1 MPHEHET
8 LAPTDPTPPGGEAAP
23 SPAPVVPGQAAAP
36 AQGAPAP
43 YDRRSTPPVREVRKL
58 VQKKRDAWWT
68 VLLVDPL
75 ATPLVRLTARYTR
88 ITPNQITWAALILG
102 LGSAALFALGDWQWI
117 VLGAVVYHFSFVLD
131 CMDGKVARLTGRGSV
146 FGAWLD
152 YIFDR
157 IRVAAC
163 AVALMWGQ
171 YHRSDNTLYIWLAV
185 LVVFCDA
192 LRYINA
198 LETFKTRL
206 TMRRQIKARMR
217 AARKAQNSEQVA
229 FMEDLLRANPE
240 ADIEQDLNRAAGTNA
255 PVDPDE
261 DGSAEPAGATA
272 AARSRHAY
280 AAGERREATTAGG
293 AAVDLPGSE
302 DLDEQDPTVKDPS
315 GADLP
320 GVSELSDED
329 TPPVKKKQVIDL
341 QQEFRRKFPLYL
353 RFRSALLRHRIRPHL
368 VSGIEFQMG
377 VFIVGPL
384 FNVVLGATLVSAV
397 LMLVFELAIVYKLLL
412 STRDFGRTLESI
424 PLPPPALAEEQL
436 ARVADAT
443 GAAYPG
449 QQAQEGQTIAFGTQV
464 PAQRG
469 EREAPRSPDSPS

>member
-8 LAPTDPTPPGGEAAP
+8 LAPAQSTSPEGQAEPAPT
-23 SPAPVVPGQAAAP
+23 PVVPGQPAAP
-36 AQGAPAP
+36 AQGRPAP
-43 YDRRSTPPVREVRKL
+43 YDRRSTPPLREVRKL

-88 ITPNQITWAALILG
+88 ISPNQITWAALILG

-117 VLGAVVYHFSFVLD
+117 VLGAVVYHLSFVLD

-171 YHRSDNTLYIWLAV
+171 YHRTDNTFYIWLAV

-240 ADIEQDLNRAAGTNA
+240 ADIEQDLNRAAGTTA
-255 PVDPDE
+255 PADPDE
-261 DGSAEPAGATA
+261 DGTDEPTGAPAAASSPYTYAAEERRGAATA
-272 AARSRHAY
+272 GRV
-280 AAGERREATTAGG
+280 AGDE
-293 AAVDLPGSE
+293 PGSE
-302 DLDEQDPTVKDPS
+302 VLDDHDPTVKDPS

-320 GVSELSDED
+320 GAGELGDEN
-329 TPPVKKKQVIDL
+329 TPPLTKKQVIDL

-384 FNVVLGATLVSAV
+384 FNVVLGATLVSAA

-443 GAAYPG
+443 GAPYPG
-449 QQAQEGQTIAFGTQV
+449 QQAQEGWSLALGTQV